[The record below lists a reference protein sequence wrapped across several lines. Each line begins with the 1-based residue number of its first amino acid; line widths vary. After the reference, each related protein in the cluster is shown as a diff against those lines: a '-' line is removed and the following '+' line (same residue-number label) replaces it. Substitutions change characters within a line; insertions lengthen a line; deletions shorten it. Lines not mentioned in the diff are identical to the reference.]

1 MYRAYIV
8 IGLLLT
14 TTMATA
20 QQNTLTES
28 MAIQL
33 GLARDSVQQRATGYI
48 SQAQSNVLT
57 ANTWSNP
64 EFRYER
70 EALDSLDLVE
80 QKVVVSQKFDFSGR
94 RSLGRQAADL
104 HMEAARY
111 KSEAWLTELKKNI
124 RERYYDTLL
133 QQKRHDAHKVM
144 QNHIRQLSKALQK
157 RRNEGDVSI
166 YDYQRVT
173 TERATIEAKVSN
185 AEVEFNAALLTLWA
199 TLGTGAE
206 KYNVLDGEL
215 LPLQVDPLEGMTLSL
230 DNQPTLRNLKA
241 QSEAFALQQQAE
253 SRTFPDVTLG
263 LGWRRDEINGRTDD
277 GLIINASIPI
287 PLFDRRKDKQSNY
300 QAQAM
305 IANSEFQLAHDTAS
319 AELNGLWQQNSK
331 YRQNAMKFRKDS
343 VQGARQLIE
352 IAEAYYR
359 AGEIGIL
366 ELLDAYRGEL
376 NTELTALDFEHKAR
390 KANIKLDYLTGGSEQ

>member
-230 DNQPTLRNLKA
+230 DNQPTLQRINL
-241 QSEAFALQQQAE
+241 
-253 SRTFPDVTLG
+253 
-263 LGWRRDEINGRTDD
+263 
-277 GLIINASIPI
+277 
-287 PLFDRRKDKQSNY
+287 
-300 QAQAM
+300 
-305 IANSEFQLAHDTAS
+305 
-319 AELNGLWQQNSK
+319 
-331 YRQNAMKFRKDS
+331 
-343 VQGARQLIE
+343 
-352 IAEAYYR
+352 
-359 AGEIGIL
+359 
-366 ELLDAYRGEL
+366 
-376 NTELTALDFEHKAR
+376 
-390 KANIKLDYLTGGSEQ
+390 